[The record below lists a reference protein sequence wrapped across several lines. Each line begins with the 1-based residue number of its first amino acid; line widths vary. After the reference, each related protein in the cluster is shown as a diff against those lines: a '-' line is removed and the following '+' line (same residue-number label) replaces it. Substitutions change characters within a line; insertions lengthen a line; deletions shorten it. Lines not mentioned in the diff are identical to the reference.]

1 MKILHIYDSDRGEK
15 ALAGESSPST
25 VVFYISK
32 YLAEKGQDI
41 TVLERKYI
49 ETDPPVEYIDGV
61 KFVRLEAKK
70 RADIPFKEMKK
81 FPFGPLR
88 LILDGIEFAVKINRF
103 LKENDFDVIHVHFP
117 FAANV
122 LINLNRRIREKMVY
136 TLHIGEEEE
145 RLNLDSDKETSLLL
159 RLFSPDLYLMNR
171 IKKSV
176 VLNES
181 LRSKLISKNKIKP
194 ENITVIHNGI
204 NINELNPNINIRDIK
219 EKYVLNG
226 KISILFTGNII
237 PRKGI
242 EYIVKAADILIN
254 ELDYD
259 NTLFLIAGNL
269 SLDEVYVEKIKRLI
283 KNYELEGNVNLLGF
297 LPYEELK
304 KMYVACDIFALPSF
318 GEGDSIALKEA
329 LASGKPLIGTNI
341 GGIVAQIED
350 GWNGF
355 HIEPGN
361 EKQLAEK
368 IKYLIENEEER
379 GRMGKNS
386 RILAEE
392 EFDWKK
398 IADRYLNVYEVVVR

>member
-32 YLAEKGQDI
+32 YIAEKGHDV
-41 TVLERKYI
+41 TVLERKYT

-61 KFVRLEAKK
+61 KFVRLKAKK
-70 RADIPFKEMKK
+70 RTDIPHKEIKK
-81 FPFGPLR
+81 VPFGHLR

-136 TLHIGEEEE
+136 TAHIGAEEM
-145 RLNLDSDKETSLLL
+145 RFNLNSGKGTSLLL

-171 IKKSV
+171 IKKTV

-181 LRSKLISKNKIKP
+181 LRLKLISKNKTKP

-204 NINELNPNINIRDIK
+204 NINELNPNINTEDIK

-242 EYIVKAADILIN
+242 EYIVKAAGILIN
-254 ELDYD
+254 ELSYND
-259 NTLFLIAGNL
+259 TLFLIAGNM
-269 SLDEVYVEKIKRLI
+269 SLDEDYVEKTKILI
-283 KNYELEGNVNLLGF
+283 KKYELEDNVNLLGF
-297 LPYEELK
+297 LPYGDLK
-304 KMYVACDIFALPSF
+304 RMYVACDIFVLPSF

-341 GGIVAQIED
+341 GGILAQIED

-355 HIEPGN
+355 LIEPAN
-361 EKQLAEK
+361 EKQLAER
-368 IKYLIENEEER
+368 IMYLIDNEEER
-379 GRMGKNS
+379 IRMGENS
-386 RILAEE
+386 RKLAEE
-392 EFDWKK
+392 EFDWRK
-398 IADRYLNVYEVVVR
+398 IAERYLEVYREVAR